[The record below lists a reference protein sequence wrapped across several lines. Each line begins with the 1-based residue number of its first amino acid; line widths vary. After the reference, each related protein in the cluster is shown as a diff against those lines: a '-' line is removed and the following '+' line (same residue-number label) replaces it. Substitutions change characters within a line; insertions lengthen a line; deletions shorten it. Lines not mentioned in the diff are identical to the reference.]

1 MSYDSSICCP
11 PVFQVGQ
18 SKAAWAEYAAANPR
32 DTSWIKEYF
41 LQALAKYGESQQ
53 NYKLVKADIE
63 NGEIIVLLYL
73 NNEWKNLQE
82 LPEAMSKNTA
92 DELKK
97 QLIAMA
103 PLLQVQSI
111 SLILLVFCVL
121 FFMKRKFSR
130 KEMELVKR

>member
-1 MSYDSSICCP
+1 M
-11 PVFQVGQ
+11 
-18 SKAAWAEYAAANPR
+18 
-32 DTSWIKEYF
+32 
-41 LQALAKYGESQQ
+41 
-53 NYKLVKADIE
+53 
-63 NGEIIVLLYL
+63 LLYL

-121 FFMKRKFSR
+121 FFYE
-130 KEMELVKR
+130 KEIQ